1 MPGTDGQ
8 FLATLKFYGFNNA
21 SKANIS
27 IITPQEKGT
36 WQIRTLVELPFVH
49 RIDIVERG
57 GVRYLVACTLKSGHA
72 YDDDWRFPGKVYAGE
87 LPADLSGFDQNHQ
100 LELTVVKQGLQKT
113 AIIRY
118 RKTAFPSA

>member
-1 MPGTDGQ
+1 MALTTHLKQ
-8 FLATLKFYGFNNA
+8 IFLSLR
-21 SKANIS
+21 
-27 IITPQEKGT
+27 PREKGT

-113 AIIRY
+113 TAIIRY